1 MVDGLDPL
9 VVIINDEKVYLS
21 DLFQATRVADEMSL
35 FSDCIRRRVIRQLAH
50 QEGLSVDQEKLQA
63 GVDEW
68 RYEKGIERA
77 AETDQWLTLRGLTLL
92 DVAEEVEYQMLEDAL
107 IQKVTKNQIKPYFAQ
122 HLLDFEEIEVC
133 WIQVSNEGIAE
144 EIRVQVTEEGADF
157 NFLARCYSEDEDTK
171 PMGGYL
177 GRLRRKQLPKG
188 IAPLVFAAEIDDVVG
203 PIRVGRKHA
212 LYWVQDIFSADQT
225 EAVEREIGNILFSRW
240 FRQQLRQTS
249 VSIPLLESLN
259 DKRTASD
266 IILSG

>member
-107 IQKVTKNQIKPYFAQ
+107 IQKVTKNQIKPYFVQ
-122 HLLDFEEIEVC
+122 HLLEFEEIEVC

-144 EIRVQVTEEGADF
+144 EIWVQVAEEGADF
-157 NFLARCYSEDEDTK
+157 NFLARCYSEDVDTK
-171 PMGGYL
+171 AMGGYL
-177 GRLRRKQLPKG
+177 GRLRRKQLSKG

-203 PIRVGRKHA
+203 PIRVGRKYV
-212 LYWVQDIFSADQT
+212 LYWVQDIFSADLT
-225 EAVEREIGNILFSRW
+225 EAVEREIRDVLFSRW
-240 FRQQLRQTS
+240 FRQRLGQAS

-266 IILSG
+266 IILSE